1 MQRPRTP
8 TRNRRGAM
16 PTTTTLSRS
25 WRCRTRGWGRRPR
38 RARQTSVRS
47 WRRTACCGAAR
58 TTCALSTCRAG
69 HSSCWANP
77 RRASTAWN
85 GPLRSSRTISPCST
99 TPPAASTTQEGR
111 KRRSNC
117 STAPWIRGAA
127 IAPGWSTTR
136 TSTPCAACRDSS
148 RSWRAC
154 RLDAARPPLRGRE
167 RPPGAQQRPAIEVE
181 QLQRLIAHGE
191 LELPAIPLGV
201 SADLERHLAVELDA
215 HAVAEEVRHALA
227 RSDRPEVTG
236 LAASDETFL
245 HRDEV
250 VEDGRI
256 EPEPGERG
264 PLALGAEQV
273 QGPRARYFA
282 GTRAQDVLDHAEA
295 PAGRPREFRE
305 RVAGPETQ
313 DAEAGQLE
321 AVGCRERRGARAVRA
336 DEEMGL
342 AARHLVEDAVHVADE
357 GAVAAAGEDGGI
369 AAIEHGASDGA
380 GIFEAAGEEEILGR
394 HELLELAAK
403 LLGDCARVSVEEDC
417 DLLLR
422 DRKAL
427 DVAVH

>member
-191 LELPAIPLGV
+191 LELPAIPLRV
-201 SADLERHLAVELDA
+201 SADLERHLAVELDV
-215 HAVAEEVRHALA
+215 HAIAEEVRHALA
-227 RSDRPEVTG
+227 RSDPAPDARS
-236 LAASDETFL
+236 LRQHLRQA
-245 HRDEV
+245 HR
-250 VEDGRI
+250 G
-256 EPEPGERG
+256 EPQLELPRSAQGEG
-264 PLALGAEQV
+264 E
-273 QGPRARYFA
+273 
-282 GTRAQDVLDHAEA
+282 
-295 PAGRPREFRE
+295 
-305 RVAGPETQ
+305 
-313 DAEAGQLE
+313 DAEAEPVAGNGAGRGDAAGA
-321 AVGCRERRGARAVRA
+321 AVDDVAAT
-336 DEEMGL
+336 DL
-342 AARHLVEDAVHVADE
+342 AADRLA
-357 GAVAAAGEDGGI
+357 GAV
-369 AAIEHGASDGA
+369 
-380 GIFEAAGEEEILGR
+380 
-394 HELLELAAK
+394 ELL
-403 LLGDCARVSVEEDC
+403 CR
-417 DLLLR
+417 
-422 DRKAL
+422 
-427 DVAVH
+427 